1 MKVGSVVVV
10 KMVQIEYTLYSFQ
23 EPGVSCGFKFMHNRN
38 YVEQIKIR
46 RTALRIIE
54 IMLHEYIFIGRNN
67 RLRQ

>member
-1 MKVGSVVVV
+1 MKVGSVV
-10 KMVQIEYTLYSFQ
+10 KIVQIEYTLYSFQ

-46 RTALRIIE
+46 KTALRIIE

>member
-1 MKVGSVVVV
+1 MKVGSGV
-10 KMVQIEYTLYSFQ
+10 KIVQIESFQ

-54 IMLHEYIFIGRNN
+54 IMLHEYIFIGHNN
-67 RLRQ
+67 RLGQ

>member
-1 MKVGSVVVV
+1 MKVGSGV
-10 KMVQIEYTLYSFQ
+10 KIVQIEYTLYSFQ

-54 IMLHEYIFIGRNN
+54 IMLHEYILIGRNN

>member
-1 MKVGSVVVV
+1 MKVGSVV
-10 KMVQIEYTLYSFQ
+10 KIVQTEYTLYSFQ

>member
-1 MKVGSVVVV
+1 MKVGSVV
-10 KMVQIEYTLYSFQ
+10 KIVQIEYTL

-38 YVEQIKIR
+38 YVKQIKIR

-67 RLRQ
+67 RLGQ

>member
-1 MKVGSVVVV
+1 MKVGSVV
-10 KMVQIEYTLYSFQ
+10 KIVQIEYTLYSFQ

-54 IMLHEYIFIGRNN
+54 IMLHEYILIGRNN

>member
-1 MKVGSVVVV
+1 MKVGSVV
-10 KMVQIEYTLYSFQ
+10 KIEQIEYTLYSFQ

>member
-1 MKVGSVVVV
+1 MKVGSVV
-10 KMVQIEYTLYSFQ
+10 KIEQIEYTLYSFQ

-38 YVEQIKIR
+38 YRYVEQIKIR

-67 RLRQ
+67 RLGQ

>member
-1 MKVGSVVVV
+1 MKVGSVV
-10 KMVQIEYTLYSFQ
+10 KIVQIEYTLYSFQ
-23 EPGVSCGFKFMHNRN
+23 EPGASCGFKFMHNRN

-54 IMLHEYIFIGRNN
+54 IMLHEYILIGRNN

>member
-1 MKVGSVVVV
+1 MKVGSVV
-10 KMVQIEYTLYSFQ
+10 KIEQIEYTLYSFQ
-23 EPGVSCGFKFMHNRN
+23 EPGVSCGFKFMNNRN

-67 RLRQ
+67 RLGQ

>member
-1 MKVGSVVVV
+1 MKVGSVV
-10 KMVQIEYTLYSFQ
+10 KIVQIEYTLYSFQ

-54 IMLHEYIFIGRNN
+54 IMLHENIFIGRNN

>member
-1 MKVGSVVVV
+1 MKVGSVV
-10 KMVQIEYTLYSFQ
+10 KIEQIAYTLYSFQ

>member
-1 MKVGSVVVV
+1 MKVGRVV
-10 KMVQIEYTLYSFQ
+10 KIVQIEYTLYSFQ

>member
-1 MKVGSVVVV
+1 MKVGSVV
-10 KMVQIEYTLYSFQ
+10 KIVQIEYTLYSFQ

-46 RTALRIIE
+46 RTALRIID

>member
-1 MKVGSVVVV
+1 MKVGSVV
-10 KMVQIEYTLYSFQ
+10 KIVQIEYTLYSFQ
-23 EPGVSCGFKFMHNRN
+23 EPGVSCGFKFTHNRN

>member
-1 MKVGSVVVV
+1 MKVGSVV
-10 KMVQIEYTLYSFQ
+10 KIVQIEYTLYSFQ

-46 RTALRIIE
+46 RTALRIIK

>member
-1 MKVGSVVVV
+1 MKEGSVV
-10 KMVQIEYTLYSFQ
+10 KIVQIEYTLYSFQ

>member
-1 MKVGSVVVV
+1 MKEGSVV
-10 KMVQIEYTLYSFQ
+10 KIVQIEYTLYSFQ

-67 RLRQ
+67 RLGQ

>member
-1 MKVGSVVVV
+1 MKVGSVV
-10 KMVQIEYTLYSFQ
+10 KIVQIEYTLYSFQ

-67 RLRQ
+67 HLGQ

>member
-1 MKVGSVVVV
+1 MKVGSVV
-10 KMVQIEYTLYSFQ
+10 KIVQIEYTLYSFQ

-54 IMLHEYIFIGRNN
+54 IKCYMNTFLLVVIIV
-67 RLRQ
+67 

>member
-1 MKVGSVVVV
+1 MKVGSVV
-10 KMVQIEYTLYSFQ
+10 KIVQIEYTLYSFQ

-46 RTALRIIE
+46 RTALRIIK
-54 IMLHEYIFIGRNN
+54 IMLHEYIYIGRNN

>member
-1 MKVGSVVVV
+1 MKVGSVV

>member
-1 MKVGSVVVV
+1 MKVGSVV
-10 KMVQIEYTLYSFQ
+10 KIVQIEYTLYSFQ

-54 IMLHEYIFIGRNN
+54 KMLHEYIFIGRNN

>member
-1 MKVGSVVVV
+1 MKVGSGV
-10 KMVQIEYTLYSFQ
+10 KIVQIEYTLYSFQ

>member
-1 MKVGSVVVV
+1 MKVGSGV
-10 KMVQIEYTLYSFQ
+10 KIVQIEYTLYIFH
-23 EPGVSCGFKFMHNRN
+23 EPGVSWGFKFMHNRN

-67 RLRQ
+67 RLGQ

>member
-1 MKVGSVVVV
+1 MKVGSVV
-10 KMVQIEYTLYSFQ
+10 KIVQTEYTLYSFQ

-46 RTALRIIE
+46 KTALRIIE

>member
-1 MKVGSVVVV
+1 MKVGSVV
-10 KMVQIEYTLYSFQ
+10 KIVQIEYMLYSFQ

>member
-1 MKVGSVVVV
+1 MKVGSVV
-10 KMVQIEYTLYSFQ
+10 KIVQIEYTLYSFQ
-23 EPGVSCGFKFMHNRN
+23 EPGVSCGFKFMHNRY